1 MTHRRCA
8 AMLLLAGLT
17 IHVSYLTA
25 SVGRRVAV
33 VGVQAQSAGEL
44 NPLNRAMRQ
53 AFTQR
58 NPAVTRVT
66 VLELRLASAQARTYV
81 LLGRG
86 IRPDLRFQGSLDDE
100 LFGVFLV
107 DSGLTRIERTLE
119 IFPTQRWNDYIVSIE
134 KVTDSE
140 VTIVGGGSYGD
151 QRLRRVYKLQPPN

>member
-1 MTHRRCA
+1 MTCRRCA
-8 AMLLLAGLT
+8 ATLLLAGLT

-25 SVGRRVAV
+25 RVGSRVV
-33 VGVQAQSAGEL
+33 VGVQAQPAGEL

-66 VLELRLASAQARTYV
+66 VLELRLASAQAGTYV

-86 IRPDLRFQGSLDDE
+86 IRPDLRFQGSFDDE

-119 IFPTQRWNDYIVSIE
+119 IFPTQRWNDYMVSIE
-134 KVTDSE
+134 ELTDSE
-140 VTIVGGGSYGD
+140 ITIVGSGSYGD
-151 QRLRRVYKLQPPN
+151 QKLRRVYKLQPPN